1 MKSNYINQ
9 PRVLAIAPCVQGI
22 GFVVF
27 NGPRLPIDWG
37 VKWTRDDKNA
47 KGIKNV
53 AELIDRYQP
62 DLVVFED
69 YRGDGSRRAKR
80 IEDLLDAIAELVRG
94 RKIQTATYSRN
105 QVRRIFATDAAA
117 VTTGAAAT
125 TAVTTKYRI
134 AKAIAGEIPEL
145 APRLPGER
153 KIWLPEHANM
163 SIFDAASL
171 ALTYFSTVAEK
182 DGSEFELAA

>member
-1 MKSNYINQ
+1 MNSRTISE

-22 GFVVF
+22 GFVVL

-37 VKWTRDDKNA
+37 IKWTRDEKNA
-47 KGIKNV
+47 RGLAKV

-62 DLVVFED
+62 DVVVFED
-69 YRGDGSRRAKR
+69 HHGEGSRRTKR
-80 IEDLLDAIAELVRG
+80 VEDLLDAVAALARQQKIKTAGYSRGRVRQLFAADGAATKFQIAKIIAE
-94 RKIQTATYSRN
+94 
-105 QVRRIFATDAAA
+105 
-117 VTTGAAAT
+117 
-125 TAVTTKYRI
+125 
-134 AKAIAGEIPEL
+134 EILEL

-171 ALTYFSTVAEK
+171 ALTYFAMTAQGG
-182 DGSEFELAA
+182 GSDARRAA

>member
-1 MKSNYINQ
+1 MKSNCINQ

-37 VKWTRDDKNA
+37 IKWTRDDKNA
-47 KGIKNV
+47 KGIEKV
-53 AELIDRYQP
+53 AELIDCYQP
-62 DLVVFED
+62 DIVVSED
-69 YRGDGSRRAKR
+69 YRGEGSRRAKR
-80 IEDLLDAIAELVRG
+80 IEELLDAIAALVRQRG
-94 RKIQTATYSRN
+94 IRTASYSRDS
-105 QVRRIFATDAAA
+105 VRQLFSTD
-117 VTTGAAAT
+117 GAA
-125 TAVTTKYRI
+125 TKYRI